1 MPAAAVRID
10 ALCRATQAMGGA
22 DALAAKL
29 GVSVLQLQ
37 RWMNGDETIPAD
49 IFLLAV
55 DLIEDHS
62 WPGNGHGRPEGDDTR
77 RG

>member
-1 MPAAAVRID
+1 MPAAVRID
-10 ALCRATQAMGGA
+10 ALRRATQALGGA
-22 DALAAKL
+22 DALATKL

-37 RWMNGDETIPAD
+37 RWMDGGETIPTE

-55 DLIEDHS
+55 DLIESNS
-62 WPGNGHGRPEGDDTR
+62 WPGNGHGRPEGDTR

>member
-1 MPAAAVRID
+1 MPAAVRID
-10 ALCRATQAMGGA
+10 ALRRATQAMGGV

-37 RWMNGDETIPAD
+37 RWMNGDEAIATD

-55 DLIEDHS
+55 DLIEGHS
-62 WPGNGHGRPEGDDTR
+62 WPGNGGGRPAGNDTQP
-77 RG
+77 G